1 MNAPISLRHNRYYP
15 SPDTG
20 HREDLLRITG
30 VCDHCESEMY
40 QRELD
45 EQFAAL
51 PVAERIAS
59 RWRTARK
66 RLARVAENAAF
77 EAYGPPF

>member
-1 MNAPISLRHNRYYP
+1 MAAPRSLRYNRYYP
-15 SPDTG
+15 WPGTG

-59 RWRTARK
+59 RWSTARK
-66 RLARVAENAAF
+66 RLARVAENANF
-77 EAYGPPF
+77 ETFGPPF

>member
-40 QRELD
+40 QRE
-45 EQFAAL
+45 
-51 PVAERIAS
+51 
-59 RWRTARK
+59 ARK